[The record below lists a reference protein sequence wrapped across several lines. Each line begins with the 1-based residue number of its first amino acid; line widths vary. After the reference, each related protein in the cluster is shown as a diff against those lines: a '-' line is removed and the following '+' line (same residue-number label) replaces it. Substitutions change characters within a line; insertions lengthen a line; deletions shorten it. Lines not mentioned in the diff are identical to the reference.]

1 MFRRRSEKPV
11 SRGQAMVEFALV
23 LPLLALL
30 LVVAID
36 FGRVFF
42 GWVSLTNAARVGA
55 NFVGYTPNLLDNPT
69 QRDEYEALI
78 ADAVTGCNLTPAD
91 LNDASYDPTFSDG
104 NGDSTDG
111 NNDWGDFATVNIGC
125 EFDLITPLAEVLFGD
140 RVSMRAEAVFPIRFG
155 SFAGPGGGGTPPT
168 APCTQA
174 LIPDLINRTL
184 ENAQQKWEDEDF
196 EPARFT
202 YEPNPGA
209 APDWLVL
216 GGANAPVFSPTA
228 VINDC
233 VDPTIQNVHVTL
245 VAPPPCAPG
254 MAQVPD
260 LRGQTV
266 LVARQLWEDAGFDP
280 AEFKPAGADDLKTV
294 LTQVTDPATSP
305 VIGGCV
311 TVTAEVTITFGDP
324 PADPCDVPNLI
335 SMTLAEAQIAWGNA
349 GFTTTIDHIGGPA
362 AGTVHQ
368 QVPIHPGIVD
378 CGVVGQ
384 VRTRN

>member
-1 MFRRRSEKPV
+1 MFLRRREKSV
-11 SRGQAMVEFALV
+11 TRGQALVEFALV

-30 LVVAID
+30 LVVAVD

-55 NFVGYTPNLLDNPT
+55 NYAGYTPNLLSNPT
-69 QRDEYEALI
+69 QRDEYEVLI
-78 ADAVTGCNLTPAD
+78 ADAVTGCNLAPAD
-91 LNDASYDPTFSDG
+91 MNDPSYDPTFSDG
-104 NGDSTDG
+104 NGDTTDG
-111 NNDWGDFATVNIGC
+111 NNDWGDFVTVNLGC
-125 EFDLITPLAEVLFGD
+125 QFDLITPLAEVLFGD
-140 RVSMRAEAVFPIRFG
+140 LVSMRAEAVFPIRSG

-168 APCTQA
+168 APCTQS

-184 ENAQQKWEDEDF
+184 ENAQLKWADEGFD
-196 EPARFT
+196 PAKLT

-209 APDWLVL
+209 ASDWLVL
-216 GGANAPVFSPTA
+216 GGANAPVYSPGA

-233 VDPTIQNVHVTL
+233 VDPSLQYVHLTL
-245 VAPPPCAPG
+245 VAPPPCAAG
-254 MAQVPD
+254 LAQVPD
-260 LRGQTV
+260 LRGE
-266 LVARQLWEDAGFDP
+266 LVADARQLWEDAGFDP
-280 AEFKPAGADDLKTV
+280 AEFRPTSADNTKTV

-305 VIGGCV
+305 AIGGCV
-311 TVTAEVTITFGDP
+311 VVTAEVTITFGDP

-335 SMTLAEAQIAWGNA
+335 SMTLAEAQLAWQSA
-349 GFTTTIDHIGGPA
+349 GFTTTISHTGGPA

-368 QVPIHPGIVD
+368 QVPINPGIVD